1 MIEWWMCNYV
11 SLKGSRLPN
20 SYVEV
25 YKLYKL
31 EYETKYNRKKR
42 TKMVYTEYEIK
53 FIFSKK

>member
-1 MIEWWMCNYV
+1 MCNYV

-53 FIFSKK
+53 FIFSKKE